1 MQKLILFFFAAV
13 LATSCSVTSSTR
25 IKGNDSFVLG
35 NNEHGPFSVKLKN
48 TSSEELTI
56 HEAPIAGGTHTYE
69 TVKPN
74 KTVKVKV
81 KVDKNTA
88 LLIQN
93 KSLNEITVD
102 LWITGDTG
110 LSMGYKN

>member
-48 TSSEELTI
+48 TSSEEIII
-56 HEAPIAGGTHTYE
+56 HEAPIAGGTHTHE

-81 KVDKNTA
+81 DRNTA
-88 LLIQN
+88 LVIQN